1 MALGRVKK
9 ISFKKEMK
17 KISYTH
23 KVSLPPKKEEQRKSN
38 ITREEE
44 KRKLSYAQV
53 VILFPKSERKK
64 NNHILIWSIF
74 PQKK

>member
-17 KISYTH
+17 KHILHTYSQSFH
-23 KVSLPPKKEEQRKSN
+23 KKEEQRKSN
-38 ITREEE
+38 IPREEE

-53 VILFPKSERKK
+53 IETQIVNPST
-64 NNHILIWSIF
+64 
-74 PQKK
+74 QKRNKE